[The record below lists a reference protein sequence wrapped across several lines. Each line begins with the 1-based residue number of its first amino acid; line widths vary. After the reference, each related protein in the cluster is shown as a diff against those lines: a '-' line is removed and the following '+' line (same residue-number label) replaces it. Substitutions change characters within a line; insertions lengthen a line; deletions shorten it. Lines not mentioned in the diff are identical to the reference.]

1 MLRSR
6 AVSSADGPPGTRR
19 RATVALA
26 LVVSIATGGCVHQT
40 LAADDLERRLGR
52 SLSDRLGVDGVEAT
66 CPDDVPV
73 QQGATFVCV
82 MALCTPDGA
91 EIVRRGE
98 MPGRILRR
106 EQGEGG
112 FGYDPLFAADGYD
125 LSTAQLD
132 PAEKDS
138 ISHRGHALAA
148 IAPDVRDALA

>member
-40 LAADDLERRLGR
+40 LDADELERRLGR

-82 MALCTPDGA
+82 ARAPGQTEGLRIVVTQVDDDGTVTW
-91 EIVRRGE
+91 EIAGAS
-98 MPGRILRR
+98 G
-106 EQGEGG
+106 
-112 FGYDPLFAADGYD
+112 
-125 LSTAQLD
+125 
-132 PAEKDS
+132 
-138 ISHRGHALAA
+138 
-148 IAPDVRDALA
+148 